1 MIREGKFM
9 RLPDKLRDLRKKHGL
24 SQKELADK
32 IGASSF
38 EVVSWDNGDSVPDIA
53 YIAKL
58 ADLYGVSPDFL
69 LKDDKQE
76 GQTIKADE
84 EQDQP
89 KKKAADPKRLGK
101 TNSIYWTVVIAAY
114 FLASIATGRWTN
126 SLSIF
131 LLGGAIWLIAA
142 GFHWVNSTK

>member
-1 MIREGKFM
+1 M

-38 EVVSWDNGDSVPDIA
+38 EVVGWENGESVPDIS

-58 ADLYGVSPDFL
+58 ADLYGISPDFL

-76 GQTIKADE
+76 GQTIEADK
-84 EQDQP
+84 EQDQS

-101 TNSIYWTVVIAAY
+101 INSIYWTIVIAVY
-114 FLASIATGRWTN
+114 FLVSIASGRWT
-126 SLSIF
+126 SSWSIL